1 MLTLIDTSI
10 WIDYFK
16 GNATDLDHLIDS
28 NLLATNDVILAEL
41 VPALRLRGEHELVN
55 LLNEVKCFQLNI
67 DWENIMQMQ
76 LTCMQSGANGIGLPD
91 LIIAQ
96 NALHNKSKV
105 YSKDKHFRLMGRI
118 LGLPIY
124 PSEPH

>member
-1 MLTLIDTSI
+1 LLTLIDTSI

-16 GNATDLDHLIDS
+16 GNATDLDHLIEN
-28 NLLATNDVILAEL
+28 NLLATNDIVLTEL

-55 LLNEVKCFQLNI
+55 LLNEIKRFPLNI
-67 DWENIMQMQ
+67 NWENIIQMQ

-96 NALHNKSKV
+96 NALQNKSKV

-124 PSEPH
+124 PSESH

>member
-16 GNATDLDHLIDS
+16 GNATDLDHLIEN
-28 NLLATNDVILAEL
+28 NLLATNDVILTEL
-41 VPALRLRGEHELVN
+41 VPALHLRGEHELVN
-55 LLNEVKCFQLNI
+55 LLNEVKRFPLNI
-67 DWENIMQMQ
+67 DWENIIQMQ

-96 NALHNKSKV
+96 NAIQNKSKV
-105 YSKDKHFRLMGRI
+105 YSKDKHFRLMGGI
-118 LGLPIY
+118 LGLPVY
-124 PSEPH
+124 PGEPH

>member
-16 GNATDLDHLIDS
+16 GNATDLDHLIEN
-28 NLLATNDVILAEL
+28 NLLATNDVILTEL

-55 LLNEVKCFQLNI
+55 LLNEVKHFPLNI
-67 DWENIMQMQ
+67 DWENIIQMQ

-91 LIIAQ
+91 LLIAQ
-96 NALHNKSKV
+96 NAMQNKSKV
-105 YSKDKHFRLMGRI
+105 YSKDKHFRLVGRI

-124 PSEPH
+124 PGEAH

>member
-16 GNATDLDHLIDS
+16 GNATDLDHLIEN
-28 NLLATNDVILAEL
+28 NLLATNDVILTEL

-55 LLNEVKCFQLNI
+55 LLNEVKRFPLNI
-67 DWENIMQMQ
+67 DWENIIQMQ
-76 LTCMQSGANGIGLPD
+76 LTCMHSGANGIGLPD

-96 NALHNKSKV
+96 NAIQNKSKNQGMEV
-105 YSKDKHFRLMGRI
+105 TDL
-118 LGLPIY
+118 
-124 PSEPH
+124 